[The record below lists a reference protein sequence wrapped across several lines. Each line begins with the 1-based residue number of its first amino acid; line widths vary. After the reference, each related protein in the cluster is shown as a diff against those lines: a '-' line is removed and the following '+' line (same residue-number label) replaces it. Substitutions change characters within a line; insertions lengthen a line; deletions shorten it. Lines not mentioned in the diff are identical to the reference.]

1 MVYACRICTFDE
13 IAENKCV
20 YRNDRLVKTRQVG
33 EILVSNGLANVDDRE
48 QVGVTADLGTDPTL
62 VSFLFSV
69 IQCVFTLRFQA
80 HSNIPCP
87 NCGNEE

>member
-20 YRNDRLVKTRQVG
+20 YRNDRLVKTRRVG
-33 EILVSNGLANVDDRE
+33 GLLVHNGPANEDDRE

-62 VSFLFSV
+62 VPFLFSV
-69 IQCVFTLRFQA
+69 IQCVLILRF
-80 HSNIPCP
+80 
-87 NCGNEE
+87 